1 MQTHKEALQHFET
14 DTINGDGAMING
26 IYYFVIP
33 EEEKLRISNVL
44 RKSLDL
50 ETISELQHIETKET
64 QSTVDIQKNAPQ
76 QSSPVQE
83 KEDTY
88 VEPNVT
94 PNYNYNY
101 NNNNNYNNSNSN
113 NNAEENDATPS
124 TPSSAVDTSAA
135 TPVAPATRAPE
146 VTAAPEQ
153 PQTQVPATQAAPVTQ
168 EPVKPTQ
175 PTKNQNP

>member
-1 MQTHKEALQHFET
+1 M
-14 DTINGDGAMING
+14 
-26 IYYFVIP
+26 
-33 EEEKLRISNVL
+33 RISNVL

-76 QSSPVQE
+76 QNSPVQE

-101 NNNNNYNNSNSN
+101 NNNSNYNNSNSN

-124 TPSSAVDTSAA
+124 TPSSAADTSAA